1 MLVGGGINL
10 QPCALNTIVG
20 SSHQEL
26 QHYHIETDQKFECHH
41 KESDG
46 RLHHYHQEKDQE
58 PQHHHDEAHGTS
70 SLLES
75 ALFWILL

>member
-26 QHYHIETDQKFECHH
+26 QHYHIETDKKLECHH
-41 KESDG
+41 KESDDC
-46 RLHHYHQEKDQE
+46 LHHYNQEKDQE
-58 PQHHHDEAHGTS
+58 PQQHHDNVRGNS
-70 SLLES
+70 PLLGS
-75 ALFWILL
+75 AFFWILL